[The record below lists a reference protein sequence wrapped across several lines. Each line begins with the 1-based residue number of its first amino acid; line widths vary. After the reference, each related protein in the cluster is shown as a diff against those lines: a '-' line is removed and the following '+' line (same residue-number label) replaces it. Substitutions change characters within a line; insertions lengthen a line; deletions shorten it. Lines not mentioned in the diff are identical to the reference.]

1 VRLRGAS
8 TRKARTND
16 ARRRPKPG
24 GAYGRRRRG
33 RRVGDDERVSV
44 MNDGWPV
51 KAALADVVAGDRV
64 YAQGGVD
71 RSDPAAPVFM
81 IRWMLVRY
89 MNVPVPVTP

>member
-1 VRLRGAS
+1 
-8 TRKARTND
+8 
-16 ARRRPKPG
+16 
-24 GAYGRRRRG
+24 
-33 RRVGDDERVSV
+33 